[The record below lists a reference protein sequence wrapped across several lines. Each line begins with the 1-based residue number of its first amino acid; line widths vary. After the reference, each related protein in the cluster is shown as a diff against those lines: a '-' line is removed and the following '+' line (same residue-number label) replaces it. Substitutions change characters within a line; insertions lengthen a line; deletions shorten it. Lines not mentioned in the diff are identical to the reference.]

1 MDGALGGA
9 FGGAL
14 DGAIAGAMAGKVT
27 SIGTGVGAGR
37 LDADAI
43 RHRTAERFTL
53 MLRVA
58 KLVSSHG
65 EYPCVIRDVSAT
77 GVRLRLF
84 HALPAE
90 RHLALFLGNGECYF
104 IENVWDQANGS
115 GNGSAHGS
123 GCEAGFRFSA
133 PIDVRAFMTESS
145 KHPKRQVRLGIT
157 LPATLSIRD
166 FSAPVVIR
174 DISQQGARIASDRP
188 LALDQHVRLKAH
200 GLPEIFASVRWKG
213 GAGHGLVFQQ
223 CFRLDELAQL
233 AWSVAEPAERAA
245 AAQLAAEHQ
254 AATAAV
260 TTTRRAG

>member
-14 DGAIAGAMAGKVT
+14 DGVIAGGSAGPMGSKIA
-27 SIGTGVGAGR
+27 SLASHR
-37 LDADAI
+37 PDAEAI
-43 RHRTAERFTL
+43 KHRSAERFTL

-90 RHLALFLGNGECYF
+90 PHLALFLGNGECYF
-104 IENVWDQANGS
+104 VENVWD
-115 GNGSAHGS
+115 HER
-123 GCEAGFRFSA
+123 EAGFRFSA

-145 KHPKRQVRLGIT
+145 KHPKRQVRVAT
-157 LPATLSIRD
+157 SLPATLSIRE
-166 FSAPVVIR
+166 FSTPVVIR
-174 DISQQGARIASDRP
+174 DLSQQGARIDCERP
-188 LALDQHVRLKAH
+188 LAIDQHVRLRAH
-200 GLPEIFASVRWKG
+200 GLPEIFASVRWKRG
-213 GAGHGLVFQQ
+213 PGHGLVFQQ
-223 CFRLDELAQL
+223 GFRLDELAKL

-245 AAQLAAEHQ
+245 AAELRAA
-254 AATAAV
+254 AAASASAAS
-260 TTTRRAG
+260 RRAG

>member
-14 DGAIAGAMAGKVT
+14 DGAIADAMAGKVT

-37 LDADAI
+37 PDAGAI

-104 IENVWDQANGS
+104 IEHVWEHANGL
-115 GNGSAHGS
+115 GY
-123 GCEAGFRFSA
+123 EAGFRFSA
-133 PIDVRAFMTESS
+133 PIDVRVFMTESS

-157 LPATLSIRD
+157 LPATLSIRE

-174 DISQQGARIASDRP
+174 DISQQGARIVSDRP

-200 GLPEIFASVRWKG
+200 GLPEIFALVRWKE

-245 AAQLAAEHQ
+245 AAQLAAERQ
-254 AATAAV
+254 AATAAAV
-260 TTTRRAG
+260 TATRRAG

>member
-9 FGGAL
+9 FGGKL

-104 IENVWDQANGS
+104 IENVWDQANGP
-115 GNGSAHGS
+115 

-145 KHPKRQVRLGIT
+145 KHAKRQVRLGIT
-157 LPATLSIRD
+157 LPATLSIRE

-174 DISQQGARIASDRP
+174 DISQQGARIDSDRP

-245 AAQLAAEHQ
+245 AAQLAAEQQ
-254 AATAAV
+254 AAAV
-260 TTTRRAG
+260 TATRRAG

>member
-9 FGGAL
+9 FGGKL

-58 KLVSSHG
+58 KVVSSHG
-65 EYPCVIRDVSAT
+65 EYPCVIRDVSST

-104 IENVWDQANGS
+104 IEQVWADAN
-115 GNGSAHGS
+115 GS

-133 PIDVRAFMTESS
+133 PIDVRAFMTENS
-145 KHPKRQVRLGIT
+145 KQPKRQVRLALT
-157 LPATLSIRD
+157 LPATLSIRE
-166 FSAPVVIR
+166 FATPVVIR
-174 DISQQGARIASDRP
+174 DISQQGARIDSDRP

-245 AAQLAAEHQ
+245 AAQLAAEQQ
-254 AATAAV
+254 AAAV
-260 TTTRRAG
+260 TATRRAG

>member
-1 MDGALGGA
+1 MDGALGSSMDRELGGKIMAIGA
-9 FGGAL
+9 ARP
-14 DGAIAGAMAGKVT
+14 D
-27 SIGTGVGAGR
+27 S
-37 LDADAI
+37 DAV

-104 IENVWDQANGS
+104 IETVWDDANG
-115 GNGSAHGS
+115 A

-145 KHPKRQVRLGIT
+145 KHAKRQVRLALA
-157 LPATLSIRD
+157 LPATLSIRE
-166 FSAPVVIR
+166 FATPVMIR
-174 DISQQGARIASDRP
+174 DISQQGARIDCDRP
-188 LALDQHVRLKAH
+188 LAIDQHVRLKAH
-200 GLPEIFASVRWKG
+200 GLSEIFASVRWKAG
-213 GAGHGLVFQQ
+213 FGHGLVLQR
-223 CFRLDELAQL
+223 CFRLDELARL

-245 AAQLAAEHQ
+245 AAELRAIAAPVQ
-254 AATAAV
+254 AAAS
-260 TTTRRAG
+260 RRAG

>member
-14 DGAIAGAMAGKVT
+14 DGAIAGATAGKVT
-27 SIGTGVGAGR
+27 SIGTVVGAGR
-37 LDADAI
+37 PDADAI

-115 GNGSAHGS
+115 ANGS

-245 AAQLAAEHQ
+245 AAQLAAEQ
-254 AATAAV
+254 QATAAA
-260 TTTRRAG
+260 TGTRRAG

>member
-9 FGGAL
+9 FGGP
-14 DGAIAGAMAGKVT
+14 IAAAATGKVT
-27 SIGTGVGAGR
+27 SIGAGIGAGR
-37 LDADAI
+37 SDAEAI

-84 HALPAE
+84 HAIPAE

-104 IENVWDQANGS
+104 IENVWDDAN
-115 GNGSAHGS
+115 GS

-133 PIDVRAFMTESS
+133 PIDVRSFMTESS

-157 LPATLSIRD
+157 LPATLSIRE
-166 FSAPVVIR
+166 FSVPVVIR
-174 DISQQGARIASDRP
+174 DVSQQGGRIDSDRP
-188 LALDQHVRLKAH
+188 LAIDQHLRLKAH
-200 GLPEIFASVRWKG
+200 GLPEIFASVRWKNG
-213 GAGHGLVFQQ
+213 TGHGLVFQQ
-223 CFRLDELAQL
+223 CFRLDELAKL
-233 AWSVAEPAERAA
+233 AWSVAAPAERAA
-245 AAQLAAEHQ
+245 AAQLAAEQQ
-254 AATAAV
+254 AAAAITA
-260 TTTRRAG
+260 TRRAG

>member
-14 DGAIAGAMAGKVT
+14 NSAIAGAMGGKVT
-27 SIGTGVGAGR
+27 SIGS
-37 LDADAI
+37 ADAKAI
-43 RHRTAERFTL
+43 KHRTAERFTL

-58 KLVSSHG
+58 RLVSSHG

-104 IENVWDQANGS
+104 IENVWGQPN
-115 GNGSAHGS
+115 GS

-133 PIDVRAFMTESS
+133 PIDVRAFMTESG

-157 LPATLSIRD
+157 LPATLSIRE

-174 DISQQGARIASDRP
+174 DLSQQGARIESDRP
-188 LALDQHVRLKAH
+188 LAIDQHVRLKAH
-200 GLPEIFASVRWKG
+200 GMPEIFASVRWK
-213 GAGHGLVFQQ
+213 ADAMHGLVFQQ
-223 CFRLDELAQL
+223 CFRLDELAHL
-233 AWSVAEPAERAA
+233 AWSVAERSERSSATKLRAEQVAA
-245 AAQLAAEHQ
+245 I
-254 AATAAV
+254 AATAA
-260 TTTRRAG
+260 RRAG

>member
-1 MDGALGGA
+1 MAIGA
-9 FGGAL
+9 
-14 DGAIAGAMAGKVT
+14 AGPD
-27 SIGTGVGAGR
+27 S
-37 LDADAI
+37 DAV

-104 IENVWDQANGS
+104 IENVWDQANGP
-115 GNGSAHGS
+115 

-145 KHPKRQVRLGIT
+145 KHAKRQVRLGIT
-157 LPATLSIRD
+157 LPATLSIRE

-174 DISQQGARIASDRP
+174 DISQQGARIDSDRP

-245 AAQLAAEHQ
+245 AAQLAAEQQ
-254 AATAAV
+254 AAAV
-260 TTTRRAG
+260 TATRRAG

>member
-27 SIGTGVGAGR
+27 SIGAGIGTGIGTGDP
-37 LDADAI
+37 DAEAI

-90 RHLALFLGNGECYF
+90 RHLALFLGNGDCYF
-104 IENVWDQANGS
+104 IETVWDHAQGSANGLS
-115 GNGSAHGS
+115 G
-123 GCEAGFRFSA
+123 EAGFRFSA

-157 LPATLSIRD
+157 LPATLSIRE
-166 FSAPVVIR
+166 FSAPVMIR
-174 DISQQGARIASDRP
+174 DISQQGARIDSDRP

-200 GLPEIFASVRWKG
+200 GLPEIFASVRWK
-213 GAGHGLVFQQ
+213 AEASHGLVFQQ
-223 CFRLDELAQL
+223 SFRLDELAQL
-233 AWSVAEPAERAA
+233 AWRVAEPAERAA
-245 AAQLAAEHQ
+245 TAQLAAERQ
-254 AATAAV
+254 ATAV
-260 TTTRRAG
+260 TANRRAG

>member
-9 FGGAL
+9 FG
-14 DGAIAGAMAGKVT
+14 GAIAGAMAGKVT
-27 SIGTGVGAGR
+27 SIGVGVGAGR
-37 LDADAI
+37 PDGDAI

-104 IENVWDQANGS
+104 IENVWDHAND
-115 GNGSAHGS
+115 S

-133 PIDVRAFMTESS
+133 PVDVRAFMTESG

-157 LPATLSIRD
+157 LPATLSIRE
-166 FSAPVVIR
+166 FSAPVMIR

-200 GLPEIFASVRWKG
+200 GLPEIFASVRWKE

-223 CFRLDELAQL
+223 CFRLDELGQL

-245 AAQLAAEHQ
+245 AQLAAEQQ
-254 AATAAV
+254 AAAV
-260 TTTRRAG
+260 TATRRAG